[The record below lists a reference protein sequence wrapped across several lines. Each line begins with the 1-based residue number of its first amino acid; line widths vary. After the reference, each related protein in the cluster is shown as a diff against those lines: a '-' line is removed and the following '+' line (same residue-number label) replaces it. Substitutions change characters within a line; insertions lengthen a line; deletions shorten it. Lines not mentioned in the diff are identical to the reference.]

1 MNHSLEVMGRKLRN
15 LREKSK
21 LTEVQLAEFLKVD
34 PEVIS
39 KVENG
44 QASLDVSLL
53 EKLADL
59 FCVEISTLIDED
71 VNLEL
76 NIISFKNFSTKDLE
90 AIAHLNR
97 IYKNLKFMSA
107 MIQ

>member
-1 MNHSLEVMGRKLRN
+1 MNHSLEVIGRKLKN
-15 LREKSK
+15 LREKSE

-34 PEVIS
+34 HEVVS

-44 QASLDVSLL
+44 QASLDASLL

-59 FCVEISTLIDED
+59 FCVEISTLIDAD

-90 AIAHLNR
+90 AIANLNK
-97 IYKNLKFMSA
+97 IYKNIKFMTS
-107 MIQ
+107 IN

>member
-1 MNHSLEVMGRKLRN
+1 MNYSLEVMGRKLRN

-34 PEVIS
+34 PEIIL
-39 KVENG
+39 KIENG

-76 NIISFKNFSTKDLE
+76 NIMSFKNFSTKDLE
-90 AIAHLNR
+90 AIAHLNKV
-97 IYKNLKFMSA
+97 YKNIKFMTS
-107 MIQ
+107 IN